1 MLGSSPLQGEVR
13 RGGFSLRSDCLKNI
27 KPKISYM
34 TKVFNK
40 SSEREKRRYL
50 RNNMPKAELLLW
62 SELKG
67 RKLRGYK
74 FRRQYGVNGFVLD
87 FYCPELKLALE
98 VDGDSHFQE
107 GMEVNDL
114 ERQLIIESYGITFLR
129 FTNNDVY
136 ENMTAVLERILEFM
150 EEVKE

>member
-1 MLGSSPLQGEVR
+1 
-13 RGGFSLRSDCLKNI
+13 
-27 KPKISYM
+27 M